1 MQYHSL
7 HLHLYNRIE
16 VRVSRIR
23 FYFIFGGKI
32 SDVWH
37 HVCRLTLWISC
48 VDTCKCLG
56 ARAHFLPS
64 PRNLG
69 AGFVGSW
76 KGIFQAQFKTPP
88 VRPRWQRDASV
99 CAGSSAPVIAGLYAA
114 YGPTKLKHFTCIPRR
129 IKTLSELYANKYHAV
144 EEIDFFPSYEPIL
157 SLLI

>member
-23 FYFIFGGKI
+23 FYFKFGEKI

-76 KGIFQAQFKTPP
+76 KGIFQAQFKTPS

-99 CAGSSAPVIAGLYAA
+99 CAGSSPAQHLLLLDFMLPI
-114 YGPTKLKHFTCIPRR
+114 GPP
-129 IKTLSELYANKYHAV
+129 N
-144 EEIDFFPSYEPIL
+144 
-157 SLLI
+157 